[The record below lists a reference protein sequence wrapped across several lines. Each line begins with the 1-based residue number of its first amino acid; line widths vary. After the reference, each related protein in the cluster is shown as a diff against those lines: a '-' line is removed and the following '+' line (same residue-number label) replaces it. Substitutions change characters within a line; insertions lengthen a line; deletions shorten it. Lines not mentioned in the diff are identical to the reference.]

1 MQPDQRQLDG
11 MPARDTQI
19 RRIQN
24 IWERFGRWQSAVGAA
39 GIRMQE
45 FGSLFQ
51 EHSLESVGAS
61 CKTVRNP
68 SSYLRLAQGGCGASS
83 ADPAA
88 PSPGS
93 ELSKTEGS
101 RPLCQGAEARW
112 VSHPFPVTAAAAP
125 GVEPLRPPAPR
136 AAAEPLL
143 DPPRPLP
150 VRPAARSRAAVR
162 GGEQHTAS
170 WAGFFFFS
178 SHLFLLCAPRTA
190 RPAHGSARAL

>member
-1 MQPDQRQLDG
+1 
-11 MPARDTQI
+11 
-19 RRIQN
+19 
-24 IWERFGRWQSAVGAA
+24 
-39 GIRMQE
+39 MQE

-68 SSYLRLAQGGCGASS
+68 SSYLRSVQEGCGASL
-83 ADPAA
+83 AEPAA

-93 ELSKTEGS
+93 GLPETESS
-101 RPLCQGAEARW
+101 RQPCQGAEARW

-125 GVEPLRPPAPR
+125 GVAPLRPPAPG
-136 AAAEPLL
+136 AAAEPLPG
-143 DPPRPLP
+143 PPRPLP

-190 RPAHGSARAL
+190 RTAHGSARAL